1 MIYLDNAATSFPK
14 PSCMLREMERCIRD
28 YCGNPGRS
36 GHELS
41 VRTGEKIYEA
51 RNEIASLFG
60 VQDPSRI
67 LLTSNT
73 TEGINMGLKGVLN
86 PGDHV
91 ITTSMEHNSVLRP
104 LKALEWHGI
113 QTSIIKCDECGRL
126 NPTEVEHAITPST
139 RLIVCT
145 HVSNVTGTIIPI
157 AQIGKIAKKRGIL
170 FMVDAAQSAGTIDI
184 NIEKLGIDLLAAP
197 GHKGLLGPQGTGIL
211 YIKEGIPFRHFK
223 EGGTGTDSK
232 NRKQPVEFPE
242 GYESGTLNSP
252 GIIGLG
258 ASVKWIKRI
267 GIKEIHEH
275 EMELLA
281 QLYEDLSNMRN
292 IEIYG
297 PKDMN
302 ERSGIITINIEH
314 MDCEEAAASIW
325 ENFRIAVR
333 GGYHCAG
340 LAHRTIGT
348 WNTGAIRISVGPF
361 NTRNEIRRAIDAIY
375 KLAKK
380 SYHKDIKEY

>member
-41 VRTGEKIYEA
+41 VLTGQKIYEA

-126 NPTEVEHAITPST
+126 NPAELEHAITPST

-157 AQIGKIAKKRGIL
+157 AQIGKIA
-170 FMVDAAQSAGTIDI
+170 
-184 NIEKLGIDLLAAP
+184 
-197 GHKGLLGPQGTGIL
+197 
-211 YIKEGIPFRHFK
+211 
-223 EGGTGTDSK
+223 
-232 NRKQPVEFPE
+232 
-242 GYESGTLNSP
+242 
-252 GIIGLG
+252 
-258 ASVKWIKRI
+258 
-267 GIKEIHEH
+267 
-275 EMELLA
+275 
-281 QLYEDLSNMRN
+281 
-292 IEIYG
+292 
-297 PKDMN
+297 
-302 ERSGIITINIEH
+302 
-314 MDCEEAAASIW
+314 
-325 ENFRIAVR
+325 
-333 GGYHCAG
+333 
-340 LAHRTIGT
+340 
-348 WNTGAIRISVGPF
+348 
-361 NTRNEIRRAIDAIY
+361 
-375 KLAKK
+375 
-380 SYHKDIKEY
+380 